1 MTNAEILNFIK
12 RVTCKK
18 FQMLTLE
25 AYFRHPENEI
35 ISACSWCGCEEGH
48 PLFIS
53 EATEEEILRSDFLG
67 FQVYWVEEDTF
78 LEFESLGKAMKKLN
92 KNMKRKKRE
101 LAQFEQ
107 MRRDFD
113 KKEEKC

>member
-12 RVTCKK
+12 RVTCRK
-18 FQMLTLE
+18 FNMLTLE
-25 AYFRHPENEI
+25 AYFRDPVNGI

-53 EATEEEILRSDFLG
+53 EATEEELLKSDFLG
-67 FQVYWVEEDTF
+67 FQIYWVEEDSF
-78 LEFESLGKAMKKLN
+78 GFESLEKAVKKLN

-101 LAQFEQ
+101 LALFEK

-113 KKEEKC
+113 KEEK